1 MNIYDIW
8 QKVLRG
14 VYRLICSP
22 LIKCSFGQCGKNVN
36 VPRGCRFSG
45 IQNICVGDDVSFG
58 ERTEILTT
66 RAKVRF
72 GNHIML
78 GPGVTMVSGNHRIDM
93 IGKYMTEVTDA
104 MKVPENDQDI
114 VIEDDVWIG
123 SNAIILKG
131 VTIGTGSVIAAGAV
145 VTKSVPAYSIV
156 GGNPA
161 KVIKQRF
168 SREQI
173 NQHQDIL
180 GRNT

>member
-8 QKVLRG
+8 HKACRG
-14 VYRLICSP
+14 VYRLIGSP

-45 IQNICVGDDVSFG
+45 IGNILVGNDVSFG

-78 GPGVTMVSGNHRIDM
+78 GPGVTMVSGNHRIDI
-93 IGKYMTEVTDA
+93 IGKYMSEVSDA

-161 KVIKQRF
+161 KVIRQRF
-168 SREQI
+168 SQEEI
-173 NQHQDIL
+173 NQHQGIL
-180 GRNT
+180 GRNA